1 MLIRILYRV
10 RQFWRTISLKTDLR
24 AIGLAE
30 ALLTEPQLELF
41 LNLQPSEQSHALSM
55 YRKLLEQ
62 GENQPDLLV
71 AAVLHDVGKL
81 RYRVNPI
88 ERAMVVLVKAVTP
101 GVAQRWGSLPPEG
114 WDGLLGWRKAFIL
127 SGQHAEWGAQMA
139 RQAGVSPLTES
150 LIRKHHDP
158 ASQTAELAPESL
170 QRKLWL
176 VDNES

>member
-10 RQFWRTISLKTDLR
+10 RQFWRTISLKTDLH

-41 LNLQPSEQSHALSM
+41 LNLQPSEQIHALSM
-55 YRKLLEQ
+55 YCKLLEQ
-62 GENQPDLLV
+62 GENQADLLV

-81 RYRVNPI
+81 RYPMNPI
-88 ERAMVVLVKAVTP
+88 ERAIVVLVKALAP
-101 GVAQRWGSLPPEG
+101 GVAQRWGSLPPDG
-114 WDGLLGWRKAFIL
+114 WGGLPGWRKAFIL

-139 RQAGVSPLTES
+139 RQVGVSPLTES

-158 ASQTAELAPESL
+158 ASLAAEFATDSL